1 MTVVPAMSFA
11 EYHALDR
18 ISAGRINAFIES
30 PAIYHARHV
39 LPPTDPNY
47 LGDDDT
53 PATRRGSAHHALI
66 LEGQEA
72 YEKRF
77 RVWRGGMTKKGAPT
91 MSRNSS
97 DYEKFQSDCAADGV
111 TEISIGDHEAAQN
124 MAAAIWGHE
133 DARALL
139 HESDG
144 VNEATMLF
152 DLLGQPCKARA
163 DRIIAAADV
172 IVDLKSTMH
181 MTLADVQ
188 RAAVSNGYHRIS
200 EWYRRG
206 YLETHG
212 RPLRDYLF
220 VSARAARPWLVW
232 AWRFDAEAEAVA
244 RIEVDYALREIIGRT
259 QTGDWLPDE
268 CRGIKDL
275 GIKPWQLTE
284 TAKAEMEQR
293 A

>member
-1 MTVVPAMSFA
+1 MTVDASMSFA
-11 EYHALDR
+11 DYHALDR
-18 ISAGRINAFIES
+18 LSAGRINAFVES

-53 PATRRGSAHHALI
+53 AATRRGSAHHALI

-72 YEKRF
+72 YEQRH
-77 RVWRGGMTKKGAPT
+77 RVWRGGKTVKGLPT
-91 MSRNSS
+91 MSRNSK
-97 DYEKFQSDCAADGV
+97 DYETFQQDCAADGV
-111 TEISIGDHEAAQN
+111 SEISIGDHEAAQN
-124 MAAAIWGHE
+124 MAAAIWAHD

-139 HESDG
+139 HESAG
-144 VNEATMLF
+144 ANEVTMLF

-163 DRIIAAADV
+163 DRIITAADV
-172 IVDLKSTMH
+172 IIDLKSTMH
-181 MTLADVQ
+181 MTLADVEK
-188 RAAVSNGYHRIS
+188 AAASNGYHRIA

-232 AWRFDAEAEAVA
+232 VWRFDVEAETVA

-259 QTGDWLPDE
+259 VTGDWLPDE
-268 CRGIKDL
+268 CRTIQKV
-275 GIKPWQLTE
+275 GIKPWQV
-284 TAKAEMEQR
+284 TAQARAEMER